1 MLYLLNYKIS
11 EKEINIHFV
20 RSSGK
25 GGQNVNKVN
34 TKAVLTWQVVNS
46 HSIPQWVKDLFLKKW
61 GYRISTKGEIVL
73 SSDKH
78 RSQKRNF
85 DEVLKRLESMLEK
98 ALIIQKKR
106 IKTKP
111 TKRSI
116 RKKQK
121 EKKIRSEK
129 KRYRKKP
136 SIYDE

>member
-98 ALIIQKKR
+98 ALVIPKK
-106 IKTKP
+106 
-111 TKRSI
+111 
-116 RKKQK
+116 
-121 EKKIRSEK
+121 
-129 KRYRKKP
+129 
-136 SIYDE
+136 

>member
-98 ALIIQKKR
+98 ALVIPKKR

-111 TKRSI
+111 TKSSI